1 MAKSLEEILAKK
13 KERLAQTFRD
23 LPAIVGNEVVNFT
36 LENFEKQ
43 GWQGD
48 SFEPWEKRKNPTAWG
63 KKDDTG
69 RALLVK
75 SGKLKRSIRIAS
87 IQADKV
93 TIAVGGADVPYARV
107 HNEGFKGTINQQV
120 KEHIRRGKN
129 FKNIKV
135 SAFNRTIQQNIPKRQ
150 FIGSEEQSPIL
161 KERIKKVCLDE
172 IKKAME

>member
-1 MAKSLEEILAKK
+1 MI
-13 KERLAQTFRD
+13 
-23 LPAIVGNEVVNFT
+23 GNEVVNFT

-43 GWQGD
+43 SWQGD

-129 FKNIKV
+129 F
-135 SAFNRTIQQNIPKRQ
+135 
-150 FIGSEEQSPIL
+150 
-161 KERIKKVCLDE
+161 
-172 IKKAME
+172 